1 MQGEIMKT
9 KHKIL
14 FGIAILMAVVSWV
27 IAIYYWDK
35 LPNSIPTH
43 FGFNGQ
49 PGDWSAKSL
58 FSVFF
63 LPAIQT
69 LMQVGFV
76 FLYYKPQY
84 SDMPTTMWLMTIDK
98 KNREHAFELIRKMLV
113 GTSLWIGALF
123 TYITFGMNISAVNE
137 TSGLISWVMF
147 ALIGGMLVWLAFW
160 TFRVYRA
167 TKEAIASSNKGSK

>member
-1 MQGEIMKT
+1 
-9 KHKIL
+9 
-14 FGIAILMAVVSWV
+14 
-27 IAIYYWDK
+27 
-35 LPNSIPTH
+35 
-43 FGFNGQ
+43 
-49 PGDWSAKSL
+49 
-58 FSVFF
+58 
-63 LPAIQT
+63 
-69 LMQVGFV
+69 
-76 FLYYKPQY
+76 
-84 SDMPTTMWLMTIDK
+84 
-98 KNREHAFELIRKMLV
+98 MLV

>member
-1 MQGEIMKT
+1 MKT
-9 KHKIL
+9 RHKIL
-14 FGIAILMAVVSWV
+14 FGIAILMAIASW
-27 IAIYYWDK
+27 AITIFYWDK
-35 LPNSIPTH
+35 LPSSVPTH

-49 PGDWSAKSL
+49 PDGWAAKSL
-58 FSVFF
+58 FSVFL

-69 LMQVGFV
+69 VLQIGFV

-98 KNREHAFELIRKMLV
+98 KDRDHAFSLIRTMLV

-123 TYITFGMNISAVNE
+123 TYLAYGMNISAVNE
-137 TSGLISWVMF
+137 NSGLTSWIMLI
-147 ALIGGMLVWLAFW
+147 LIGGMLAWLAFW

-167 TKEAIASSNKGSK
+167 TKEAIVLSNKVSK